1 MLDISFYVKI
11 MILLSS
17 FPVIHLFPTL
27 LPDLYFFSS
36 CSLNISLSCDTT
48 MTKRT
53 LKWSG
58 HTEKEDFRCQ
68 CLKELNTKCHSGDKG
83 HLLEDFPYR
92 YIQPENCVTAE
103 FLGKANVSSL
113 W

>member
-17 FPVIHLFPTL
+17 FPVIYLFLTL
-27 LPDLYFFSS
+27 LPDLYFFSF

-58 HTEKEDFRCQ
+58 HTIRRKLSDVSVSRNEIQNATWE
-68 CLKELNTKCHSGDKG
+68 TKVIFWKISHTDIYSQ
-83 HLLEDFPYR
+83 R
-92 YIQPENCVTAE
+92 TV
-103 FLGKANVSSL
+103 
-113 W
+113 